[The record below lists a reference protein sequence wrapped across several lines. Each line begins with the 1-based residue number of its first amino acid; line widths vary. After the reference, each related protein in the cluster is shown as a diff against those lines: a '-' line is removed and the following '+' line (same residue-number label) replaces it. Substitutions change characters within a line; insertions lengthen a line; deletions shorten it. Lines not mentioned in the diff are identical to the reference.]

1 MFYSSGT
8 FSRKLCRSVFSLLCM
23 LSGVCAAQQNN
34 QFLNVPQVEGT
45 GGQVASFLTGTFQQ
59 PPNLTDILY
68 INAPVVSG
76 TTSSITVGELL
87 NGQGFTNL
95 GENQIAFTNVSSVVA
110 AVADFDGDG
119 NTDYAFA
126 LTPTVPG
133 GTNLCVYYGTGATV
147 KSGGSSYNGGNT
159 PNAYPPTGGKS
170 GCLTF
175 PSPGAVV
182 PPKYTFISAPSLK
195 TINGPQLIIED
206 SANNIVTILANG
218 GTLGNNGAL
227 TSFSSWIY
235 INLSAADGAGPI
247 YAADLNGDGNTDL
260 IINCQ
265 TSQSALVY
273 FGDGSNNFSKN
284 PVRYTFGGHI
294 HSMLLQ
300 DMDGDGH
307 PDMVVEADNGVI
319 EIFHG
324 NPDGTFAS
332 TSEGGTV
339 ASVGQ
344 EGYIGDGGHLAAI
357 NPFTRDI
364 LVTTPIGLSV
374 LQGSGSLSYSLKN
387 IYNIGPGRTSFAMA
401 DFFGTN
407 RLDFAVDSPEGVAIV
422 RADTNGDGGFQTSN
436 AYPALQ
442 PALGTTVGK
451 FRNSANNPKGN
462 LDVVAATGAIQAQL
476 LTGNGDGT
484 FNTLPSVV
492 DSSPNTQPFNPPP
505 PGVWSN
511 VLSGD
516 FDGDGNLDVLYSLT
530 GLPQPPPSNAL
541 ALYIQYGIGDGTFDQ
556 SGNSFGVGGFSISSD
571 GVYLESAVGDVNGD
585 GVSDE
590 AISDAIFD
598 EVALGIKGIRTG
610 FTGTFTQADS
620 SNTNFSQVAAGFFKT
635 GRTNQQDVVFQQGS
649 SFIPYV
655 NKQDGTG
662 IHFTAM
668 PALTGATAPLYAS
681 TALLTDV
688 DGDGNGDLVVAY
700 YNTAPNAVGAGP
712 VSPNQLYIWWGNG
725 DGTFASP
732 PLVLKLS
739 RNYYLGAVADMNGDG
754 RPDIVL
760 SDGSLVSI
768 LYNQGSRSFGS
779 VLANGELSGEAH
791 FLAGQGINSLS
802 IADVNGDG
810 APDLIVANG
819 GATISNA
826 IAIGGK
832 TASSISL
839 TPNPDVNTGGI
850 TVLLNSV
857 NTKPLTGSL
866 IATPEPSNYGATF
879 TLTATLT
886 PTPGVAVPTG
896 TVQFFIDGVPVGAAV
911 AVVPGPTNSTATYV
925 VPAGNTYAGGTHT
938 LSAAYSGDTVNSP
951 LVLLGTHFITAA
963 TTSPLMAVGLAA
975 TPEPS
980 VFGAGFI
987 LTATLTSSPG
997 VALPTGVVTFFID
1010 GVQVGTGNAAPVPGS
1025 TTTSSANFPIPVGN
1039 VYAGGS
1045 HALSATYSGDAAN
1058 SPTTIL
1064 GTHFITATTTTA
1076 LNLCVGPTLACP
1088 SNGFVSPPFLPT
1100 LTMIYGQ
1107 TYNGTATVTASDGG
1121 PLPGNTLIYDA
1132 YNGAAPLLLCTLA
1145 TQLGGSCPPSVGI
1158 GAQVGT
1164 HIFTAVYAPGPGDT
1178 HTGSTSPTVTIVVTQ
1193 DTTTATLVGVSN
1205 PSPAAQPVIFT
1216 ATLTGNDAT
1225 PTGTVVF
1232 TYGATVLGQANL
1244 IPSANGFTSAAT
1256 LTTSALPV
1264 GTDVITATYAATLN
1278 FAAASASFTETIT
1291 PSISGTFT
1299 LTVTPTPVS
1308 VGVGYATLL
1317 TVAVTGQNGFAQAL
1331 NLTCSGLP
1339 TETTCF
1345 FDTPQIAAGGGTT
1358 ELLVQTTAPHSCG
1371 TTQPYFL
1378 GSSGGPGLAPFALA
1392 GLLTLF
1398 LPGRRR
1404 WLRALVALLVVT
1416 GATQITGC
1424 GNCTDLGTRPN
1435 TYTFTVTASSAG
1447 TSEVQSQLVTITV
1460 TI

>member
-1 MFYSSGT
+1 
-8 FSRKLCRSVFSLLCM
+8 M
-23 LSGVCAAQQNN
+23 LPGVCAAQQNN
-34 QFLNVPQVEGT
+34 QFLNVPQVEAT
-45 GGQVASFLTGTFQQ
+45 GGRAASFVTGTFQQ
-59 PPNLTDILY
+59 PANLTDILY

-76 TTSSITVGELL
+76 PASSVTVGELL
-87 NGQGFTNL
+87 DGQGFTNL
-95 GENQIAFTNVSSVVA
+95 GENQIVFTGVSSVVA
-110 AVADFDGDG
+110 AVADFDRDG
-119 NTDYAFA
+119 YTDYAFA

-147 KSGGSSYNGGNT
+147 KGGGSSYNAGNT

-218 GTLGNNGAL
+218 GTTGNNGVL
-227 TSFSSWIY
+227 TSFSFWTY

-294 HSMLLQ
+294 HSMLLH

-324 NPDGTFAS
+324 NADGTFAT
-332 TSEGGTV
+332 TSEGGTG
-339 ASVGQ
+339 VGVD
-344 EGYIGDGGHLAAI
+344 GFSGHGGHLAAI

-374 LQGSGSLSYSLKN
+374 LQGNGTLSYSLKN
-387 IYNIGPGRTSFAMA
+387 IYNIGPGRTSFALA

-407 RLDFAVDSPEGVAIV
+407 RLDLAVDSPEGVAIA

-436 AYPALQ
+436 AYSALQ
-442 PALGTTVGK
+442 PALGAVVGK

-462 LDVVAATGAIQAQL
+462 LDVVAGTGATQAQL

-484 FNTLPSVV
+484 FNTFRSVADTGSGPGNV
-492 DSSPNTQPFNPPP
+492 PPT
-505 PGVWSN
+505 VWSN
-511 VLSGD
+511 ILSGD
-516 FDGDGNLDVLYSLT
+516 FDGDGNLDILYTLT
-530 GLPQPPPSNAL
+530 GLPQPQLSWTFPL
-541 ALYIQYGIGDGTFDQ
+541 RYTQYGDGDGTFDP
-556 SGNSFGVGGFSISSD
+556 SGFDYKLSGVTSSSD
-571 GVYLESAVGDVNGD
+571 GYLEESAVGDFDGD
-585 GVSDE
+585 GVTDVAASN
-590 AISDAIFD
+590 AFD
-598 EVALGIKGIRTG
+598 DTLEWSGKGARNGIGVFFITP
-610 FTGTFTQADS
+610 DP
-620 SNTNFSQVAAGFFKT
+620 SNANFSQVATGFFKVN
-635 GRTNQQDVVFQQGS
+635 RTNKQDVIFQQGAN
-649 SFIPYV
+649 FIPYL
-655 NKQDGTG
+655 G
-662 IHFTAM
+662 FT
-668 PALTGATAPLYAS
+668 PKTIITGAAAPLYA
-681 TALLTDV
+681 TTVLLTDI
-688 DGDGNGDLVVAY
+688 DGDGNGDLVVVY
-700 YNTAPNAVGAGP
+700 YNTSPNPVGAGP
-712 VSPNQLYIWWGNG
+712 VAPYQVYIWWGNG
-725 DGTFASP
+725 DGTFTSS
-732 PLVLKLS
+732 PLVLSLS
-739 RNYYLGAVADMNGDG
+739 RNYYLGAAADMNGDG
-754 RPDIVL
+754 RPDLVL

-768 LYNQGSRSFGS
+768 LYNQGSRSFS
-779 VLANGELSGEAH
+779 NEAH

-826 IAIGGK
+826 IAIGGQ

-857 NTKPLTGSL
+857 NTSPVTGLL
-866 IATPEPSNYGATF
+866 IASPEPSNFGATF

-886 PTPGVAVPTG
+886 PTPGVATPTG
-896 TVQFFIDGVPVGAAV
+896 TVQFFIDGVPVGTAV
-911 AVVPGPTNSTATYV
+911 TVAPGSTNSTATYV

-938 LSAAYSGDTVNSP
+938 LSAAYSGDAVNSP
-951 LVLLGTHFITAA
+951 LVLLGIHFITAA
-963 TTSPLMAVGLAA
+963 TTSPVMIVSLGA

-980 VFGAGFI
+980 AFGARFI
-987 LTATLTSSPG
+987 LIAALTPVPG
-997 VALPTGVVTFFID
+997 VPEPTGVVTFFID
-1010 GVQVGTGNAAPVPGS
+1010 GVQVGTGNLAPVPGS
-1025 TTTSSANFPIPVGN
+1025 SSSSANFPIPVGN
-1039 VYAGGS
+1039 IYPGGS

-1064 GTHFITATTTTA
+1064 GTHFITAPTTTA

-1088 SNGFVSPPFLPT
+1088 TNGFVNPPFVST
-1100 LTMIYGQ
+1100 QTMVYGQ
-1107 TYNGTATVTASDGG
+1107 TYNGTATVIASDGG
-1121 PLPGNTLIYDA
+1121 PLLGTTQFFDA
-1132 YNGAAPLLLCTLA
+1132 YNGAAPLLLCTLQ
-1145 TQLGGSCPPSVGI
+1145 TQAGGTCPPSVGI
-1158 GAQVGT
+1158 GAAVGT
-1164 HIFTAVYAPGPGDT
+1164 HVFTAVYAPGLNDT

-1193 DTTTATLVGVSN
+1193 DTTTATLVGAPN
-1205 PSPAAQPVIFT
+1205 PSPANQPVTFT
-1216 ATLTGNDAT
+1216 ATLTGNDAP

-1232 TYGATVLGQANL
+1232 TYGAIVLGQATL
-1244 IPSANGFTSAAT
+1244 IPSATGFTSTAA
-1256 LTTSALPV
+1256 LTTSTLPV
-1264 GTDVITATYAATLN
+1264 GSDVITATYAATLN

-1317 TVAVTGQNGFAQAL
+1317 AVAVTGQNGFAQAV

-1345 FDTPQIAAGGGTT
+1345 FDSPQIAAGGGTT

-1378 GSSGGPGLAPFALA
+1378 GSNGGPGMAPFALA

-1404 WLRALVALLVVT
+1404 WLRAFVALIVVT
-1416 GATQITGC
+1416 GATQLTGC
-1424 GNCTDLGTRPN
+1424 GNCTDLGTRPA
-1435 TYTFTVTASSAG
+1435 TYAFTVTASSAG
-1447 TSEVQSQLVTITV
+1447 TSEAHSQPVTITV
-1460 TI
+1460 TL